1 MSNDDGYDNDIYNDD
16 DNDDDAN
23 NDGIDHVKKS
33 GADPNRQEDAESLRC
48 KKCDIDFVVGTK
60 GSSELKELCS
70 KCHAAIRNILNEC
83 NTENGDG
90 AMQSVQQQEPAEVI

>member
-23 NDGIDHVKKS
+23 NGVKKS
-33 GADPNRQEDAESLRC
+33 GADPNRQDDAESLRC

-90 AMQSVQQQEPAEVI
+90 AMQSVQQQEAEVI